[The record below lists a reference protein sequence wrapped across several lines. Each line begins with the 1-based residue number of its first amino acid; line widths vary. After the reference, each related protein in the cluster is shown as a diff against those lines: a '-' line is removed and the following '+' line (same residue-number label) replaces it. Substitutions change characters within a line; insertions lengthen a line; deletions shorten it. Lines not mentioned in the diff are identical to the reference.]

1 MSKFFN
7 VVSNKKNQNNNGY
20 NNYDNMNSS
29 NNGRVQG
36 YITPSNY
43 NNQPN
48 YNNNQSSYNNQPNY
62 NNQNQNADTFV
73 YGSYNASNQNNFNN
87 RQNGN
92 INNINGN
99 MNNNYVGPQN
109 YNNGNLQPNSGQR
122 MISPSINKSNEQ
134 KVMKPS
140 FGVENKN
147 KVEEME
153 VLDTLTIEEE
163 KESKSSPLDPLNNAN
178 NPIPV
183 NPVAEPEE
191 IFEEE
196 ELPKDVKANI
206 FSVIGMMFG
215 MIFTPGTTIV
225 SNSKKYRSTFKSF
238 MVTVWITAVSL
249 VLCIG
254 VRILI
259 GSFTKSYNAVTGAS
273 HIYFNF
279 ANIFSLD
286 NYIQY
291 LIIAFLIS
299 FVGIFVVALT
309 YYASSFLNSKGV
321 PLGSYLMVSNLAML
335 PLIIGVV
342 AVGPAIGI
350 ISRYLSLLAV
360 IFCFLYT
367 LIAFLIGINEILKF
381 KNINRKILY
390 NVLNLSC
397 IILVAIV
404 IYVLLVRT
412 NILVAVELNL

>member
-20 NNYDNMNSS
+20 NNYDSMNSS

-36 YITPSNY
+36 YITSSNY

-48 YNNNQSSYNNQPNY
+48 YNNNQPNY
-62 NNQNQNADTFV
+62 NNQNADTFV
-73 YGSYNASNQNNFNN
+73 YGSYNVNNQNNFNN
-87 RQNGN
+87 RPT
-92 INNINGN
+92 GN
-99 MNNNYVGPQN
+99 MNTNNMNGINNNYAGPQN
-109 YNNGNLQPNSGQR
+109 YNNGSMQSNNGQR
-122 MISPSINKSNEQ
+122 MISPSINKNNEQ

-140 FGVENKN
+140 LDTENKN
-147 KVEEME
+147 NVEEME
-153 VLDTLTIEEE
+153 VLDTLTDEKE

-178 NPIPV
+178 NPVPV

-191 IFEEE
+191 LFEEE

-215 MIFTPGTTIV
+215 MILTPGTTIV
-225 SNSKKYRSTFKSF
+225 TNSKKYRSTFKSF

-273 HIYFNF
+273 HVYFNF
-279 ANIFSLD
+279 ANIFSFD